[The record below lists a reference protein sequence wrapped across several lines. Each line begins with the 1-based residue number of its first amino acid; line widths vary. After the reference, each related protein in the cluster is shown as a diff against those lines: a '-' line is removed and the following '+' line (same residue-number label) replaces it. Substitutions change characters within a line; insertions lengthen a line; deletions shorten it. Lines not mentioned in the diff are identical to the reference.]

1 MTTAFEEQR
10 ELCDLYDR
18 DGNPTGGIIA
28 RGEPV
33 PAGLYRMVAG
43 VLCIHVDGD
52 ILLMQR
58 HPDKPTHPGKYEASA
73 SGSVLAGETAAQAAI
88 RELRE
93 ETGLDCET
101 VSPLYEEADECRLYR
116 GFLARVDCDK
126 NSIHLQPGETVAF
139 CWVTKAKL
147 AEMLH
152 QDPSPVILHQGLL
165 RYLGL

>member
-18 DGNPTGGIIA
+18 DGNLTGEIIA

-43 VLCIHVDGD
+43 VLCIHADGD

-58 HPDKPTHPGKYEASA
+58 HPAKPTHPGKYEASA

-93 ETGLDCET
+93 ETGLDCGE
-101 VSPLYEEADECRLYR
+101 VLPLYEEADESRLYR

-126 NSIHLQPGETVAF
+126 NSIRLQQGETIAF

-147 AEMLH
+147 AKMLH
-152 QDPSPVILHQGLL
+152 QESSPVILHRGLL